1 SMISGS
7 CRSEASKASRSVVTC
22 SGLRSKSS
30 GAWEQPARTKAPTSG
45 PARAERSLRLRML
58 QCFVPGDCDGFADP
72 SAEAVPS
79 WSEAVAERSEA
90 VAARSDAAPPSAA
103 ATRRARRR
111 SKRNH
116 RAMAR
121 TASTQ
126 TTMMSVVVE
135 DQELTHSCAWA
146 RVVVG
151 TSDGA
156 DTRPFVAQNTT
167 PTAIMRTPVTID
179 MIGSRRP
186 KNETEP
192 PRRTD
197 RVRVPT
203 RVHSADDEQ
212 RHDHPGPVDGEHDA
226 AEDEAALGRGQG
238 EHCAE
243 DGPGADSGDPA

>member
-1 SMISGS
+1 
-7 CRSEASKASRSVVTC
+7 RA
-22 SGLRSKSS
+22 
-30 GAWEQPARTKAPTSG
+30 KAPTSG

-90 VAARSDAAPPSAA
+90 VVARSDVALPSAALPSAALPSAA

-156 DTRPFVAQNTT
+156 DTRPFVAQN
-167 PTAIMRTPVTID
+167 
-179 MIGSRRP
+179 
-186 KNETEP
+186 
-192 PRRTD
+192 
-197 RVRVPT
+197 
-203 RVHSADDEQ
+203 
-212 RHDHPGPVDGEHDA
+212 
-226 AEDEAALGRGQG
+226 
-238 EHCAE
+238 
-243 DGPGADSGDPA
+243 

>member
-1 SMISGS
+1 
-7 CRSEASKASRSVVTC
+7 
-22 SGLRSKSS
+22 
-30 GAWEQPARTKAPTSG
+30 
-45 PARAERSLRLRML
+45 ML

-79 WSEAVAERSEA
+79 WAEAVPSWSEAVAERSEA
-90 VAARSDAAPPSAA
+90 VAERSDAAPPSAA
-103 ATRRARRR
+103 AARRARRR

-203 RVHSADDEQ
+203 RVHSA
-212 RHDHPGPVDGEHDA
+212 A
-226 AEDEAALGRGQG
+226 MMN
-238 EHCAE
+238 
-243 DGPGADSGDPA
+243 SGTTIPA